1 MPVKLIVERQTF
13 SFETDAIGIGRDPDN
28 QVALPNDARLAP
40 LHAVIRHVNGRW
52 IVESRDGGPIR
63 VGNGRPAQFAW
74 LNPGDVI
81 HLTESGPQLV
91 FEPSLHESVAP
102 VSSKV
107 VPTTVPAIATPPH
120 IPFIPDLS
128 GNKAKSNPSGSGVQP
143 VLKPAKAHEN
153 QPQNKSF
160 AMAAIGAVSFL
171 ILAAAG
177 LMFLTPRSKAVVLDQ
192 NAQADIEPQANIS
205 AQSEPTVTL
214 SAPAVQALEPAEFL
228 VLVGIGDMKSEDR
241 PRPHVLGVGWLWDD
255 RTAVASREIGE
266 AINEVVEESRNAG
279 TPRQGCVIQGVAFEI
294 TEVRFSNA
302 CPEISVLKL
311 KDSTGLPARKQISLV
326 NSEKI
331 QRQLHLK
338 KAFTYIS
345 YGKLTRSQGVKGNH
359 TFPLCEYDIDEC
371 QIKDRKAQFLF
382 ETGKHFLKPNDAES
396 RLEPG
401 GLIFDDSQ
409 KILGMTLSDSSIIWT
424 ETLERALDAR

>member
-1 MPVKLIVERQTF
+1 MPVKLIVERQTL

-63 VGNGRPAQFAW
+63 VGNGRPTQFAW

-91 FEPSLHESVAP
+91 FEPSSNESSVAA
-102 VSSKV
+102 SSK
-107 VPTTVPAIATPPH
+107 PLQATAPAFASPPH
-120 IPFIPDLS
+120 IPFIPDVS
-128 GNKAKSNPSGSGVQP
+128 GNKAKTNPTVSVKQP
-143 VLKPAKAHEN
+143 VLKPVKAVEN
-153 QPQNKSF
+153 PPPNKTL
-160 AMAAIGAVSFL
+160 AMLVIGAISFL
-171 ILAAAG
+171 ILVGAG
-177 LMFLTPRSKAVVLDQ
+177 WALWPPRSQTVVSNQ
-192 NAQADIEPQANIS
+192 NTRADD
-205 AQSEPTVTL
+205 
-214 SAPAVQALEPAEFL
+214 APALPDMRQPEPNVNLPAPTIQALEPAEFL
-228 VLVGIGDMKSEDR
+228 VVVGIGNMKSDD
-241 PRPHVLGVGWLWDD
+241 RPHVLGVGWLWDD
-255 RTAVASREIGE
+255 RTAVTSREIGE

-279 TPRQGCVIQGVAFEI
+279 NPRQGCVIQGVAFEVV
-294 TEVRFSNA
+294 EVRFSNA
-302 CPEISVLKL
+302 CPEISMLKI
-311 KDSTGLPARKQISLV
+311 KDPTGLPARKQTSLV

-338 KAFTYIS
+338 KNFTYIS
-345 YGKLTRSQGVKGNH
+345 YGKLTRPPGVKGNH
-359 TFPLCEYDIDEC
+359 PFPLCEYDTDEC

-382 ETGKHFLKPNDAES
+382 EGGKHFLKPNDAEL

-409 KILGMTLSDSSIIWT
+409 KILGMTLSDSSIVWT